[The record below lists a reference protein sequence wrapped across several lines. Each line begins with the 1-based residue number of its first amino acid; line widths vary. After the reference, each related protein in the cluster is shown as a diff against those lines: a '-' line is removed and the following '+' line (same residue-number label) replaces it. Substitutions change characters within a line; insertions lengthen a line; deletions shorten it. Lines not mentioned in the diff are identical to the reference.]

1 MRSERKKLRATPC
14 DRLNAYV
21 RHSVRGV
28 RGNRWIASAQVTS
41 GEQVLRPILDDFL
54 DAYPTVSANLYVLD
68 RFVNLIDVRM

>member
-1 MRSERKKLRATPC
+1 
-14 DRLNAYV
+14 
-21 RHSVRGV
+21 VRGV